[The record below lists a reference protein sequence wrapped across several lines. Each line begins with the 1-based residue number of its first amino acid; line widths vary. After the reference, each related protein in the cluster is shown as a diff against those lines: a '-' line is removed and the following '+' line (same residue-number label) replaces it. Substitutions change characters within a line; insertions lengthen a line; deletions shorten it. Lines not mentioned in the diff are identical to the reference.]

1 MERRNKSRLYV
12 ELNCRINA
20 DRVEAAPVT
29 TFTENVSRT
38 GILMRWT
45 RSVPLPEVEARLT
58 VDIPLPETSGFGP
71 RVMRCSTIVVRVIEN
86 ATEEHEV
93 ALRISSM
100 KFVKVG
106 PTVRPRDLAGMPL
119 STDRVN

>member
-12 ELNCRINA
+12 ELICRINA
-20 DRVEAAPVT
+20 GRVEAAPVT

-38 GILMRWT
+38 GILMRWIPG
-45 RSVPLPEVEARLT
+45 VPLPEVDATLI
-58 VDIPLPETSGFGP
+58 VDIPLPDASGFGP
-71 RVMRCSTIVVRVIEN
+71 RVMRCTTTVVRIVEN
-86 ATEEHEV
+86 AAELDEV

-106 PTVRPRDLAGMPL
+106 RTVQPRDLAGMPV
-119 STDRVN
+119 STERVN